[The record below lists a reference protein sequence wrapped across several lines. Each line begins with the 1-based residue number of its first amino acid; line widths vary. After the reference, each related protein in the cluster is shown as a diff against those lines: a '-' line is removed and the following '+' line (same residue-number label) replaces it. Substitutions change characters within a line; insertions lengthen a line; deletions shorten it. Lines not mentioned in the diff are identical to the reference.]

1 MASRRDRTPQRW
13 QCSFPPGAWL
23 RDRAWPGAG
32 RAGGHV
38 RGDPRTQVSG
48 RRCPLP
54 GGAVGTAARPPAYCA
69 RGLRRPT
76 PRRSSAF
83 PRSPTALPGA
93 ASPHL
98 GPRLAAPPSRAARSH
113 PPASYPFCLSKPR
126 RGRRP
131 RQLSVDD
138 TEAPGRQ
145 RETWGTCIP

>member
-13 QCSFPPGAWL
+13 QCSFPLGAWL

-38 RGDPRTQVSG
+38 RGDPRTRVSG

-83 PRSPTALPGA
+83 PRSPLPC
-93 ASPHL
+93 P
-98 GPRLAAPPSRAARSH
+98 ARRH
-113 PPASYPFCLSKPR
+113 R
-126 RGRRP
+126 IRGRGSRRP
-131 RQLSVDD
+131 RP
-138 TEAPGRQ
+138 APRAPTHLLPTPSACRSLDGDADL
-145 RETWGTCIP
+145 GS